1 MKHFRRPFLL
11 SLIFHVFILLC
22 LSTLPHEA
30 KTNIAAPKVMTLRL
44 VSLSSEGKGTSA
56 SSPVP
61 QKEKGE
67 NAQTEKKKEV
77 PVTKKKDTTPK
88 KKEASEPE
96 TFSKTRKNNKVLTED
111 KQSTQEEVKMQTTNI
126 SAKSSTTSFSKLSS
140 ENSGHARKQANTL
153 FDVSSLVVKRK
164 VHPQYPLLSRRKG
177 EEGKIICIADV
188 ENGKVVAVNTEQSS
202 GFNRLDRAATQALKA
217 WLFEESFTGKVR
229 VPISFSLKE

>member
-30 KTNIAAPKVMTLRL
+30 KTKIAAPKVMTLRL
-44 VSLSSEGKGTSA
+44 VSLSSEGKGASA

-88 KKEASEPE
+88 KKEAPEPK
-96 TFSKTRKNNKVLTED
+96 TFSKTRKNNNVLTED
-111 KQSTQEEVKMQTTNI
+111 KQSTQEGNMQSANI
-126 SAKSSTTSFSKLSS
+126 STKSSTTSFSELSGG
-140 ENSGHARKQANTL
+140 NSGHARKQANTL